1 MKKLVLFLIGL
12 LSVVVL
18 INAFIGIKDNQDNEG
33 ANKDPIA
40 LFQEDNE

>member
-18 INAFIGIKDNQDNEG
+18 INAFIGTKDNQENDG
-33 ANKDPIA
+33 TSKDPIV
-40 LFQEDNE
+40 LFQEDSE